1 MKKLL
6 ATLAGFALVSAGYAL
21 ETAKIRITNFDGS
34 VSEKQIK
41 LQKQNGGF
49 YRVHIP
55 IADIK
60 RDMKWIDIIADD
72 AVAQKGDSGYWVMG
86 NGASGYF
93 TGEANGEYFPKLLSM
108 QMFGMTKKDAAFVGI
123 IKGLPFE
130 QRPVLK
136 VNKNGVYELFVRYMF
151 DKTNFVPYEDIIVDF
166 YPLKAGKADYNDM
179 AKVYRKYQLDR
190 GEVKLLRERIK
201 NNPKLAYTADTI
213 YVRVRHGSKAA
224 SWKNPAHHVQ
234 TPENKPPL
242 MVAITFDRFKE
253 IMREMKAAGI
263 EKAEVCSVGWNIDGH
278 DGPFP
283 QFFPVEEKFGGEKK
297 FREAIELGKSLGYH
311 MTCHINHHAFFQ
323 LSNRWNPD
331 EAIKNPDGTLFKYGF
346 QPSGDVYLPCMQRM
360 YDLWV
365 KEDFAKIKDLGIN
378 GIFHIDVHSCE
389 TPFECCDSHHPLN
402 KKQWVEYQNKILSY
416 AHEVFGGFSS
426 ECGMDHV
433 AKNLDY
439 GLYMWWSYRREWNT
453 KDGIVQKYV
462 PLWQLVYH
470 GIILH
475 NPFLATVDP
484 LYERAKPRDANDWF
498 QNCRN
503 FISDPEEQWL
513 KVVELGGRPSYYFQ
527 NYKTIEPMKRAYFE
541 YQPLKYLQLQLMEHH
556 SEIAKGVFLT
566 RYEFGD
572 EIVVNYTKQP
582 FTYKG
587 QVVPA
592 RGYKLFKKQ
601 QKS

>member
-1 MKKLL
+1 MAGL
-6 ATLAGFALVSAGYAL
+6 AAASACLAL
-21 ETAKIRITNFDGS
+21 ETVKIRTTNFDGS
-34 VSEKQIK
+34 VEIK
-41 LQKQNGGF
+41 EVKPQKQNGGF
-49 YRVHIP
+49 YRIHIP
-55 IADIK
+55 IEDIK
-60 RDMKWIDIIADD
+60 RAYKWIDIIPDD
-72 AVAQKGDSGYWVMG
+72 GHAEKGESGYWVMG
-86 NGASGYF
+86 NGASGEFNKDKGSY
-93 TGEANGEYFPKLLSM
+93 TPHMLAM
-108 QMFGMTKKDAAFVGI
+108 QMFGMKTSRAAFVGI
-123 IKGLPFE
+123 IKGLALE
-130 QRPVLK
+130 QRPMVT
-136 VNKNGVYELFVRYMF
+136 VENGNYELFVRYLL
-151 DKTNFVPYEDIIVDF
+151 DKLHFAPYEDIIVDF
-166 YPLKAGKADYNDM
+166 YPLVGKKADYNGM
-179 AKVYRKYQLDR
+179 AEVNRNYQLGR

-213 YVRVRHGSKAA
+213 YVRIRHGAKAA
-224 SWKNPAHHVQ
+224 DWRNPAHHVQ
-234 TPENKPPL
+234 TPENKPP
-242 MVAITFDRFKE
+242 VNVQITFMRFME
-253 IMREMKAAGI
+253 IMKEMKEAGI

-283 QFFPVEEKFGGEKK
+283 QFFPVEEKFGGEKL
-297 FREAIELGKSLGYH
+297 FRKAIEYGKSLGYH

-323 LSNRWNPD
+323 LSNRWD
-331 EAIKNPDGTLFKYGF
+331 EREAIKKPDGNLFKYGF

-365 KEDFAKIKDLGIN
+365 KEDFAKIKDFGLN

-389 TPFECCDSHHPLN
+389 IPFECCDPKHPLN
-402 KKQWVEYQNKILSY
+402 RKQWVEYQNKILSY

-439 GLYMWWSYRREWNT
+439 GLYMWWSYRKDWNT

-484 LYERAKPRDANDWF
+484 LYARAKPRNANDWF
-498 QNCRN
+498 QSCRN
-503 FISDPEEQWL
+503 FIADPEEQWL
-513 KVVELGGRPSYYFQ
+513 KVIELGGRPSYYFQ

-541 YQPLKYLQLQLMEHH
+541 YQPLKYLQLQLMVNHCEL
-556 SEIAKGVFLT
+556 AKGVFRT

-582 FTYKG
+582 FDYKG
-587 QVVPA
+587 QTVPP
-592 RGYKLFKKQ
+592 RGYKLFKKAA
-601 QKS
+601 KK